1 MARIC
6 KQVSALKTD
15 IELGFNLQ
23 DIRFNSSSAD

>member
-1 MARIC
+1 C
-6 KQVSALKTD
+6 ALKTD